1 MKGDIMNLVNIPPVE
16 EQIVHMKQ
24 KSDSEIDFSD
34 IPEVIDWSN
43 AIRGK
48 FYRPV
53 KRHVTLRLDAD
64 ILEWFKHN
72 HSKYQTA
79 INKVLRD
86 YVHSRC

>member
-1 MKGDIMNLVNIPPVE
+1 MNLVNIPPVE

>member
-1 MKGDIMNLVNIPPVE
+1 MNLVNIPPVE
-16 EQIVHMKQ
+16 EQITHMKQ
-24 KSDSEIDFSD
+24 KLDSEIDFSD
-34 IPEVIDWSN
+34 IPEVMDWSN

>member
-1 MKGDIMNLVNIPPVE
+1 MNLVNIPPVE
-16 EQIVHMKQ
+16 EQITHMKQ
-24 KSDSEIDFSD
+24 KLDSEIDFSD
-34 IPEVIDWSN
+34 IPEVMYWSN
-43 AIRGK
+43 SIRGK

-53 KRHVTLRLDAD
+53 KSHVTLRLDAD

>member
-1 MKGDIMNLVNIPPVE
+1 MNLVNIPPVE

-64 ILEWFKHN
+64 ILEWSKHN

>member
-1 MKGDIMNLVNIPPVE
+1 MNLVNIPPVE

-48 FYRPV
+48 FYHPV